1 MIMKIFIY
9 SKFVLILLFQ
19 QWSGGN
25 DCKKK
30 QGPPINKPQN
40 PKLNSLIKLHSLTP
54 QDIQFLM

>member
-1 MIMKIFIY
+1 MILFKICLNF
-9 SKFVLILLFQ
+9 LFQ